1 MPKLVPPVMPPNRV
15 AEARRI
21 ATAGRWF
28 VNCPEMRCRGANAC
42 RGPLRRFSEGGPR
55 CYPDCLKLALSV
67 MLAPAAA
74 SDAAIESVRLL
85 LENDTELWDDLETEG
100 GPISAAGALL
110 EVMTILAEPAAGEGG
125 SRPA

>member
-1 MPKLVPPVMPPNRV
+1 MPKLVPPVMPTNRV

-28 VNCPEMRCRGANAC
+28 VNCPEMRCRGAKAC
-42 RGPLRRFSEGGPR
+42 RGSLRQYSEGGPR

-74 SDAAIESVRLL
+74 SDAAVERVRLL
-85 LENDTELWDDLETEG
+85 LENDFELWDDLEVAG

-110 EVMTILAEPAAGEGG
+110 EVMTILAEPAGEGG
-125 SRPA
+125 SRLA